1 MTDIFKENRR
11 LLYRTLWKL
20 GGKELV
26 EDLNDKECDWFKEFI
41 HTKQSQDVVL
51 INAFDWRESK
61 QEYSFWSEI
70 NKRIQND

>member
-1 MTDIFKENRR
+1 MTEIFKENRR

-26 EDLNDKECDWFKEFI
+26 EELNNKECEWWGGFSVAKHDRRG
-41 HTKQSQDVVL
+41 VL

-61 QEYSFWSEI
+61 QKYSFWSEI
-70 NKRIQND
+70 NKRIQNN